1 MSIVHKIYSALH
13 RITTPSRERDSSV
26 SPGYW
31 NHRVRSSVLSA
42 GNNFKGNILDVGCG
56 DGLFLIQLA
65 KQNPGAQI
73 WAVDINPDF
82 IRQAQEKVQ
91 SERISTVHFSQQDA
105 TKMSF
110 DADMFDMVICTNVF
124 MTMDSMATVQKAL
137 VSISRVS
144 KNGAMIFF
152 DYRNALNPLLRLKY
166 KLAPMYD
173 ATIKGHNLSAYYF
186 GDISV
191 ALKEAHMA
199 IVARQYIGLPLL
211 SALAPVVIVKARKI

>member
-1 MSIVHKIYSALH
+1 M
-13 RITTPSRERDSSV
+13 TTPSRERASSV

-31 NHRVRSSVLSA
+31 NHRVRSAVLSA
-42 GNNFKGNILDVGCG
+42 SNDIKGNILDVGCG

-65 KQNPGAQI
+65 KQNPGAKI
-73 WAVDINPDF
+73 WAIDIDSGN
-82 IRQAQEKVQ
+82 IRQAQERVQ
-91 SERISTVHFSQQDA
+91 QEQIASIYFSQQDA
-105 TKMSF
+105 TRMSF
-110 DADMFDMVICTNVF
+110 DALMFDMVICTNVF

-137 VSISRVS
+137 ASISRVS

-173 ATIKGHNLSAYYF
+173 STIKGHNLSAYYP
-186 GDISV
+186 GDISA

-199 IVARQYIGLPLL
+199 IVARQYIGLPLV